1 MLRSSREIAKIKL
14 AQAVAGR
21 GRMRAQRILAA
32 REGFAAGSIPFCKP
46 KDPPVATPARTW
58 RRLRCTKE
66 RAMRL
71 LATSS
76 GSWNE
81 SRCARSAPGSAAIR
95 MRMRTPHCSTDLRIE
110 ISRRAQMGTSPTR
123 AHPVS
128 ANESPSAGRR
138 SAYWRA
144 AGAPANLPSLMTAFS
159 ILRRRSGGASPVR
172 SREATGAA
180 RCNPRDMRNL

>member
-95 MRMRTPHCSTDLRIE
+95 MGMRTPHCSTDLRIE
-110 ISRRAQMGTSPTR
+110 ISRRAQMGTSLTR
-123 AHPVS
+123 AHPIGAS
-128 ANESPSAGRR
+128 LGR
-138 SAYWRA
+138 
-144 AGAPANLPSLMTAFS
+144 GAPSPLWG
-159 ILRRRSGGASPVR
+159 RVGVGGR
-172 SREATGAA
+172 A
-180 RCNPRDMRNL
+180 RMHGRCHLARPPPPTPPHKGEGRTKRPRHALS